1 MPGDRE
7 ISTMLFIAK
16 IAVAKRPASATNLD
30 ARNAVIITAAGAKN
44 GTTKRIENGPFV

>member
-1 MPGDRE
+1 
-7 ISTMLFIAK
+7 MLVIAK

-30 ARNAVIITAAGAKN
+30 ARNDVIITAAGAKN